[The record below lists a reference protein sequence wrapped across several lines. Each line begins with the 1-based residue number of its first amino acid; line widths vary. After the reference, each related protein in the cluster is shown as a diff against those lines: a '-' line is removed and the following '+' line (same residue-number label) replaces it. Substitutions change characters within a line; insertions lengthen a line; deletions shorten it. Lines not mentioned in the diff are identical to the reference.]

1 MNQYFYSDQISDNF
15 IILPEEEA
23 HHAINVLRKKIG
35 DIIIVVDGKG
45 NLYNTRL
52 DSIIIK
58 NCKLKII
65 DRTVGYNKSEHYT
78 HIAIAPTKSHDRLEW
93 FIEKVVEIGVQEITF
108 INSHYSERNNIK
120 FNRINKRAIS
130 SMKQSLNAFLPKIN
144 DIISFEEF
152 IIKCT
157 NIEKYIGY
165 FDNDN
170 TDILSNIVS
179 KKSNY
184 CILIGPEGG
193 FTYEELERANNCN
206 FTKALLGKNRLRTE
220 TAGIVA
226 CNILN
231 SINS

>member
-1 MNQYFYSDQISDNF
+1 MNQYFYSDQILDNF
-15 IILPEEEA
+15 IILPEEDA

-35 DIIIVVDGKG
+35 DLIIVVDGKG
-45 NLYNTRL
+45 NLYNTKL

-58 NCKLKII
+58 DCRLKII
-65 DRTVGYNKSEHYT
+65 DRKVGYNKNEHYI

-152 IIKCT
+152 IIECT

-170 TDILSNIVS
+170 TEILSNIVS

-193 FTYEELERANNCN
+193 FTYQELEKANNCN
-206 FTKALLGKNRLRTE
+206 FAKVILGKNRLRTE

-226 CNILN
+226 CNIFN